1 MGLGLGAS
9 AASSLGL
16 IPGWE
21 TKILKAMWHSPC
33 FQKVVYGDFGKKK
46 KKVFCNH
53 SRWLAVTRCSDPCFK

>member
-33 FQKVVYGDFGKKK
+33 FQKVVYGDFEKKK
-46 KKVFCNH
+46 KKYFVI
-53 SRWLAVTRCSDPCFK
+53 TPDG

>member
-1 MGLGLGAS
+1 MLLRNSLVGLGLGAS

-33 FQKVVYGDFGKKK
+33 FQKVVYGDFEKKK
-46 KKVFCNH
+46 KKKYFVI
-53 SRWLAVTRCSDPCFK
+53 TPDG